1 MRQRGNARQPAAFQS
16 DEEYSENG
24 VPHRQQRQMMMGG
37 NGGGGFP
44 EDSSDLGDL
53 GLVNDYSDPK
63 EPLAIW
69 I

>member
-1 MRQRGNARQPAAFQS
+1 MRQRGNARMPAAFQS

-37 NGGGGFP
+37 GEGFP
-44 EDSSDLGDL
+44 EEHSDLGDL
-53 GLVNDYSDPK
+53 AQVNDYSDPK